1 MKDSTAFESSLD
13 QNMDIDLILSTRLEE
28 LQQKFPKCFP
38 KSIYVLKDAHDNVPN
53 EWKERLIEA
62 RGKGNGQ
69 RIILIPYN
77 MASFHWAGIL
87 LKFKTDQEIELAQLM
102 DPVEYSDF
110 FPERLGNEFAEI
122 YSDAM
127 LRWTYVEKHRDPR
140 QSANMTIENLLKAA
154 EEVQLTDEKDTGMRH
169 SYGRTFDD
177 RNASSVLIEED
188 VNFLTPT
195 TSVTQENLR
204 NIEAGAGKSTIIH
217 FLAGSQMKYVKVN
230 GLNHI
235 TPISIKNPHLKTI
248 KTSPIAQSETL
259 YFTPVTVNIRDVGG
273 DTDGAITLCDTLG
286 FANTIGAEVDI
297 ANAIGIARAVKECKS
312 VKPVVLISYKSIGN
326 QFRDVKEL
334 ASVIVRLIPEI
345 KDNIK
350 AFSFIFT
357 KFPDEEKGTIHPLLR
372 DIYDEL
378 REEEKSNVSFMT
390 FLKDML
396 QKTRR
401 SVRVLDPINNQPG
414 EILDELAESASIF
427 YPDEVFQFYII
438 ERSKTIVQ
446 EQVRKHQLSIM
457 SATKRSEY
465 SFVQYKLAQLNRHL
479 SEEYQSGIS
488 ILNRC
493 LNNQTVLSIDDIEQ
507 YRTCINHDKLA
518 DKLRNDYLGKEVVHS
533 SALIVYL
540 DQQVD
545 IIIKSLLEKDIDD
558 LSVKISLD
566 KIKVL
571 TMYFSDINVKYKD
584 ACQRFSEKDITKLY
598 DACIV
603 LEQHLNREYMT
614 TIYCELKRYFLEV
627 FTDSVSKLNY
637 ILSQE
642 KYGNETIESLKE
654 CIRMFETAISTL
666 TLQSHISKED
676 INQIYEDF
684 LIKIMNHY
692 EWINEKIMTELR
704 GQCSF
709 REIEQLF
716 KEITSIRT
724 ISVIESRTNQSYYSI
739 LEQICGCIRE
749 LRKEIEEVLNGFYR
763 NEKNNYSGLMK
774 SLSTL
779 KHAKW
784 IEEYRLEVYADV
796 INNIKEQIL
805 KHAFVHRHHF
815 EDG

>member
-1 MKDSTAFESSLD
+1 
-13 QNMDIDLILSTRLEE
+13 
-28 LQQKFPKCFP
+28 
-38 KSIYVLKDAHDNVPN
+38 
-53 EWKERLIEA
+53 
-62 RGKGNGQ
+62 
-69 RIILIPYN
+69 
-77 MASFHWAGIL
+77 
-87 LKFKTDQEIELAQLM
+87 
-102 DPVEYSDF
+102 
-110 FPERLGNEFAEI
+110 
-122 YSDAM
+122 
-127 LRWTYVEKHRDPR
+127 
-140 QSANMTIENLLKAA
+140 MTIENLLKAA

-195 TSVTQENLR
+195 TSVTQKNLR
-204 NIEAGAGKSTIIH
+204 NTLTKKVDDAAHLIKDKNIILFFGEAGTGKSTIIH
-217 FLAGSQMKYVKVN
+217 FLGGCQMKYVKVN

-248 KTSPIAQSETL
+248 KTSPFAQSETL

-465 SFVQYKLAQLNRHL
+465 SFVQYKLAQLKQLNNLLGQDYIGQIYDECVRYISRHL

-518 DKLRNDYLGKEVVHS
+518 DKLRNDYLRKEVVHS

-805 KHAFVHRHHF
+805 KHVKDLEKTVLQTVSNLDNYDQIERFFAIQASTHS
-815 EDG
+815 ESSK